1 MIVEYYLL
9 LNTLYEGYTL
19 LTFYPK
25 EVAQITNQS
34 FTTLLIVEGLA
45 SFLFSQ

>member
-25 EVAQITNQS
+25 EGAQIAYQS
-34 FTTLLIVEGLA
+34 FTTFLDLTE
-45 SFLFSQ
+45 SFPSD